1 MNIKNIF
8 FGISLLILS
17 GLIFF
22 FGSSFPNYVVR
33 GNKLPGPKFFPFT
46 LAVIII
52 ILGTY
57 YIIKSLIMI
66 RLKRIPKDATL
77 APSDKIT
84 LDGTKNVIAIIVG
97 IIFFVP
103 LINLLGFILG
113 ATIVSAALMIILNVK
128 IWRSLVYSVILVVII
143 FLIFGMVF
151 KVPLP
156 EGIVMAM
163 FQG

>member
-1 MNIKNIF
+1 MIK
-8 FGISLLILS
+8 
-17 GLIFF
+17 
-22 FGSSFPNYVVR
+22 
-33 GNKLPGPKFFPFT
+33 
-46 LAVIII
+46 
-52 ILGTY
+52 
-57 YIIKSLIMI
+57 
-66 RLKRIPKDATL
+66 LKRIPKDTTL

-84 LDGTKNVIAIIVG
+84 LDGMKNVIAIIVG

-113 ATIVSAALMIILNVK
+113 ATIISAALMIILNVK

>member
-103 LINLLGFILG
+103 LINLLSKRQDLAFF
-113 ATIVSAALMIILNVK
+113 S
-128 IWRSLVYSVILVVII
+128 
-143 FLIFGMVF
+143 IFGDSGGHYF
-151 KVPLP
+151 LDIRH
-156 EGIVMAM
+156 G
-163 FQG
+163 FQGSAPGGNRYGHVPEVIVWILFSLS